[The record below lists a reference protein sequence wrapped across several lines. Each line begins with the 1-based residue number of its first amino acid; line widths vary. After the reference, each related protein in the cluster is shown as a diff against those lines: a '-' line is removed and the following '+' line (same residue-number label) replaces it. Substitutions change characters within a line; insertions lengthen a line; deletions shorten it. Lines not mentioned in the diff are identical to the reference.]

1 MATKRK
7 SNVIPTEKQNDQ
19 TAVPVNKK
27 ARKLELTPDASGSQ
41 TKEKKPQTWQDVKL
55 DGEDEVCNPH
65 VTRWNTKNLKR
76 HIGTPSCLVWYF
88 FYQSTNDLF
97 IFF

>member
-7 SNVIPTEKQNDQ
+7 SDVISTDQ
-19 TAVPVNKK
+19 TTAPVIKK
-27 ARKLELTPDASGSQ
+27 ARKLDVTPDPSGSQ

-65 VTRWNTKNLKR
+65 VMR
-76 HIGTPSCLVWYF
+76 
-88 FYQSTNDLF
+88 
-97 IFF
+97 